1 MQQKFCTLVLP
12 ILLLL
17 PLPLLAEHPKL
28 IVIVIVD
35 QMRADYLERF
45 SAHETGALH
54 FFNTRGANFMN
65 ASYEHMPTETCLG
78 HAVLLAGRNP
88 ARTGIVANEWFDR
101 ETGRMTYCV
110 EDADSPL
117 IGEPGEAVSPKNLL
131 GDNFADW
138 LESSYSG
145 ARVISI
151 SMKDRAAVLMA
162 GHHPQAVL
170 WFSHETGNFV
180 TSRYYGDQ
188 SPTWAQEFNGR
199 RMVDSYA
206 GKQWRPLL
214 GSDSTTNATKQVD
227 VQFPHIMP
235 EEPGRLLNDAVYR
248 SPFGDEL
255 LEAFAEEAIK
265 ANHLGENSGK
275 APDLLTIGFSSND
288 AVGHAYGPDS
298 PEIADEQIR
307 LDRTLGH
314 LMEVLNMRLGAD
326 NILWVLSADH
336 GVEPAPEAEQ
346 QLRGNKAARRLSFSV
361 ALEAIQAQ
369 LNANFKITGEMHW
382 FAGKTDTMLYFDRA
396 ELARHNLS
404 LSAASEVLTKQVN
417 VPGIDGF
424 YDVTHLESVEGWI
437 GPVLRNSIFPKRSG
451 DVYYLPS
458 QWTLFSSKP
467 TGTSHGDPWPY
478 DRHVPLV
485 LAGWHVE
492 AQRIARNVQVADLAP
507 TLADLTGVHWPK
519 SEVLD
524 GISRR
529 DLLKWTHRHP
539 NARAGG
545 LKKQEQLRCKSL
557 P

>member
-1 MQQKFCTLVLP
+1 MRQKFCTLVLP
-12 ILLLL
+12 LLLL
-17 PLPLLAEHPKL
+17 LYVPCQAEHPKL

-45 SAHETGALH
+45 GSHETGGLH
-54 FFNTRGANFMN
+54 FFNTRGANFVN
-65 ASYEHMPTETCLG
+65 ANYEHMPTETCLG
-78 HAVLLAGRNP
+78 HSVLLSGRNP
-88 ARTGIVANEWFDR
+88 ARTGIVANEWYDR
-101 ETGRMTYCV
+101 DAGRMAYCV
-110 EDADSPL
+110 EDANSPL
-117 IGEPGEAVSPKNLL
+117 LGEPGEAVSPKNLL

-138 LESSYSG
+138 LESSYPG

-151 SMKDRAAVLMA
+151 SLKDRAAIAMA

-188 SPTWAQEFNGR
+188 IPAWVQEFNNR
-199 RMVDSYA
+199 HMVNSYA
-206 GKQWRPLL
+206 GQQWVPLL
-214 GSDSTTNATKQVD
+214 PSDSPAKQVEG
-227 VQFPHIMP
+227 QFPHLMP
-235 EEPGRLLNDAVYR
+235 EQVGHQLNNAVYG

-255 LEAFAEEAIK
+255 LEAFAEHAIT
-265 ANHLGENSGK
+265 ANHLGENQSN
-275 APDLLTIGFSSND
+275 APDVLAIGFSSND

-307 LDRTLGH
+307 LDRTLGR
-314 LMEVLNMRLGAD
+314 LMQVLNARLGAD

-336 GVEPAPEAEQ
+336 GAEPAPEAEL
-346 QLRGNKAARRLSFSV
+346 QLRGNKAARRLPFSV
-361 ALEAIQAQ
+361 ALESIQSQ
-369 LNANFKITGEMHW
+369 LNAGFKITGDMHW

-396 ELARHNLS
+396 ELARHNIS
-404 LSAASEVLTKQVN
+404 VAAASEMLAKQVKN

-424 YDVTHLESVEGWI
+424 YDVTHLESVDGWI
-437 GPVLRNSIFPKRSG
+437 GPVLRNSVFPKRSG

-485 LAGWHVE
+485 FAGWHIK
-492 AQRIARNVQVADLAP
+492 AQRLASSVQVADLAP

-519 SEVLD
+519 SEVID
-524 GISRR
+524 GRSRKA
-529 DLLKWTHRHP
+529 LLK
-539 NARAGG
+539 
-545 LKKQEQLRCKSL
+545 
-557 P
+557 

>member
-1 MQQKFCTLVLP
+1 
-12 ILLLL
+12 
-17 PLPLLAEHPKL
+17 
-28 IVIVIVD
+28 
-35 QMRADYLERF
+35 
-45 SAHETGALH
+45 
-54 FFNTRGANFMN
+54 
-65 ASYEHMPTETCLG
+65 
-78 HAVLLAGRNP
+78 
-88 ARTGIVANEWFDR
+88 
-101 ETGRMTYCV
+101 
-110 EDADSPL
+110 
-117 IGEPGEAVSPKNLL
+117 
-131 GDNFADW
+131 
-138 LESSYSG
+138 
-145 ARVISI
+145 
-151 SMKDRAAVLMA
+151 
-162 GHHPQAVL
+162 
-170 WFSHETGNFV
+170 
-180 TSRYYGDQ
+180 
-188 SPTWAQEFNGR
+188 
-199 RMVDSYA
+199 
-206 GKQWRPLL
+206 
-214 GSDSTTNATKQVD
+214 
-227 VQFPHIMP
+227 
-235 EEPGRLLNDAVYR
+235 
-248 SPFGDEL
+248 
-255 LEAFAEEAIK
+255 
-265 ANHLGENSGK
+265 
-275 APDLLTIGFSSND
+275 LTIGFSSND